1 MIRKN
6 LLALAL
12 LVVTAA
18 PLGAAPLANGGVER
32 LSYNWHLSGAL
43 SWIARIAFPSSGH
56 GVLETTQNGNV
67 SSRLLISTDD
77 AKGYYLYESSML
89 ADGLRTLTSR
99 SAYSFRDSARDERVA
114 FDVANRSTHLQRT
127 NAAGTET
134 KAYALTSAAPQDVL
148 TSIYYLRQH
157 ASEIAAPK
165 RAQVFSGARGYDVT
179 FVPQPLTMMGTR
191 RVRPFTITANG
202 NDAKRF
208 GEVRVWLSEDEQHV
222 PVRIDIQQRFTTL
235 KLDLAG

>member
-1 MIRKN
+1 MIVKR
-6 LLALAL
+6 LLAVAL
-12 LVVTAA
+12 LVVSAA
-18 PLGAAPLANGGVER
+18 PLGAAPLGNVER
-32 LSYNWHLSGAL
+32 LSYNWHLTGGLA
-43 SWIARIAFPSSGH
+43 WIARIAFPSSGR
-56 GVLETTQNGNV
+56 GTLETTQNGNV

-99 SAYSFRDSARDERVA
+99 SAYSFRDSSRDERVA
-114 FDVANRSTHLQRT
+114 FDVANRATHVQRT
-127 NAAGTET
+127 DGDGTEH
-134 KAYALTSAAPQDVL
+134 KGYELKSAAPQDVL

-157 ASEIAAPK
+157 AAEINAPK

-179 FVPQPLTMMGTR
+179 YYPQAATTIGSR
-191 RVRPFTITANG
+191 RVRPFTIRASG

-208 GEVRVWLSEDEQHV
+208 GEVRVWLSEDAQHV
-222 PVRIDIQQRFTTL
+222 PVRIDIEQRYTTL